1 MDIEHARFNMV
12 EQQIRPWDVLDQ
24 TVLDLLF
31 EVRREEFVPA
41 PYRSLAFV
49 DMEIP
54 LGHGE
59 TMWFPRLEAR
69 CVQSLHLQKTD
80 RVLEIGTGSGYLTAL
95 LASLAGKVH
104 SVEIR
109 AEFLK
114 DAQARLKAHGFD
126 NVTLEAGDASRG
138 WENHAPYDA
147 IVVTGSLPVMPDLLP
162 RQLAPGGRL
171 FAVVGDDP
179 VMNAQ
184 LLTCVSRGVYRSENL
199 FETSLKPLVNA
210 LQPERFTF

>member
-1 MDIEHARFNMV
+1 MYWTRPCWTSCSRCGAKNSCPPPTAR
-12 EQQIRPWDVLDQ
+12 W
-24 TVLDLLF
+24 LLSTWKF
-31 EVRREEFVPA
+31 
-41 PYRSLAFV
+41 RSATAK
-49 DMEIP
+49 P
-54 LGHGE
+54 CG
-59 TMWFPRLEAR
+59 FP
-69 CVQSLHLQKTD
+69 
-80 RVLEIGTGSGYLTAL
+80 GSKRAACK
-95 LASLAGKVH
+95 ASLAGKVH